1 MFMLAIISALVGA
14 TLGARF
20 HVLILLPTMLFAGL
34 AIAIGGLAYSSSLSS
49 ILAVLVIALSG
60 LQIGYL
66 GGGLIIYHVIPGAGA
81 ARAWARHR
89 ALSGPFR

>member
-1 MFMLAIISALVGA
+1 MFMLAIISVLVGA

-20 HVLILLPTMLFAGL
+20 NVLILLPAMLFAGL

-49 ILAVLVIALSG
+49 ILAALVIALSS

-66 GGGLIIYHVIPGAGA
+66 AGGVIIYHVVPGAGG

-89 ALSGPFR
+89 AMSGPVQ